1 MVEVSGQQMEEDAPS
16 ASGEAPARRVQLL
29 DEDADL
35 VAGAR
40 AGDAAAYRRIV
51 LKYQRPIYGLA
62 LRMMG
67 TPAEA
72 EDMAQEAFVKAYHGL
87 AGFRG
92 EARLRS
98 WLFTIVTNH
107 CLNAL
112 KARGRRREVPLEPAA
127 GGHDPPDGPAERPVA
142 NGRPTPEEDLMR
154 GELRERVRAALD
166 TLTPDHKV
174 ILVLRDIQ
182 GLPYEEI
189 AEVLAIELGTVR
201 SRLHRAR
208 MELRD
213 RLTPYVQGEGGWAD
227 VRSE

>member
-1 MVEVSGQQMEEDAPS
+1 MAEVSERQVEGIAPP
-16 ASGEAPARRVQLL
+16 ATGEATARRAELH

-35 VAGAR
+35 VATAR
-40 AGDAAAYRRIV
+40 AGDAAAFRRIV

-67 TPAEA
+67 SPAEA
-72 EDMAQEAFVKAYHGL
+72 EDLAQEVFVKAYHGL

-98 WLFTIVTNH
+98 WLFTIATNH

-112 KARGRRREVPLEPAA
+112 KARGRRREVPLEPPA
-127 GGHDPPDGPAERPVA
+127 GTGDPPDGPTGPVVA
-142 NGRPTPEEDLMR
+142 NGRPTPEEDLVR

-166 TLTPDHKV
+166 TLTPDHKAV
-174 ILVLRDIQ
+174 LVLRDIQ
-182 GLPYEEI
+182 GLAYEEI
-189 AEVLAIELGTVR
+189 AKVLAIELGTVR

-208 MELRD
+208 MELRG
-213 RLTPYVQGEGGWAD
+213 RLTPYVRG
-227 VRSE
+227 

>member
-1 MVEVSGQQMEEDAPS
+1 MAEVSERQMEGIAPPFV
-16 ASGEAPARRVQLL
+16 GEAEAFRVDLH
-29 DEDADL
+29 DEDVDL
-35 VAGAR
+35 VAAAR
-40 AGDAAAYRRIV
+40 AGDAAAFRRIV

-67 TPAEA
+67 SPAEA
-72 EDMAQEAFVKAYHGL
+72 EDMAQEAFVKAYDGL

-98 WLFTIVTNH
+98 WLFTIATNH

-112 KARGRRREVPLEPAA
+112 RARRRRREVPLEPAA
-127 GGHDPPDGPAERPVA
+127 GDHEPTGGPAGRPVA
-142 NGRPTPEEDLMR
+142 NGRPTPEEDLVR
-154 GELRERVRAALD
+154 AELRERVRAALE
-166 TLTPDHKV
+166 TVTPDHQA

-189 AEVLAIELGTVR
+189 AAVLGIELGTVR

-208 MELRD
+208 MELRA
-213 RLTPYVQGEGGWAD
+213 RLTPYVKE
-227 VRSE
+227 